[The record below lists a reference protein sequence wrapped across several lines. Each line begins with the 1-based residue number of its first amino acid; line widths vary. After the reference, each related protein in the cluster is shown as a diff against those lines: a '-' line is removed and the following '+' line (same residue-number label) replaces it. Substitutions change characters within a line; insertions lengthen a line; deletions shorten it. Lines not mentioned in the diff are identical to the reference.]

1 MNPNAMMKQIQ
12 NLQKEVMKEQDKINN
27 TIFTGENSLVKVE
40 VKGTKELVSV
50 TIDNEAGLDMEDL
63 EALQDM
69 IVLAV
74 NDAMKKIDKETE
86 NKLGK
91 YTSGIPG
98 LF

>member
-1 MNPNAMMKQIQ
+1 MNKNKMMKQNK
-12 NLQKEVMKEQDKINN
+12 NLKKEVMKEQEKINN
-27 TIFTGENSLVKVE
+27 TIFIGESSLVKVE

-50 TIDNEAGLDMEDL
+50 KIDRETQVDSDDL
-63 EALQDM
+63 EALEDM

-74 NDAMKKIDKETE
+74 NNAMKKIDKETE

>member
-1 MNPNAMMKQIQ
+1 MNPNAMMKQFQ
-12 NLQKEVMKEQDKINN
+12 NLQKEVMREQDKINN
-27 TIFTGENSLVKVE
+27 TVFTGESSLVKVE

-50 TIDNEAGLDMEDL
+50 NIDREAGLDVDDL
-63 EALQDM
+63 EALEDM

>member
-27 TIFTGENSLVKVE
+27 TVFIGESSLVKVE
-40 VKGTKELVSV
+40 VKGTKELISV
-50 TIDNEAGLDMEDL
+50 KINEDADLEKDDL
-63 EALQDM
+63 EALEDM

>member
-27 TIFTGENSLVKVE
+27 TIFTGESSLVKVE
-40 VKGTKELVSV
+40 VKGTKELISV
-50 TIDNEAGLDMEDL
+50 KIDREAGLDLDDL
-63 EALQDM
+63 EAIEDM
-69 IVLAV
+69 VVLAV

>member
-12 NLQKEVMKEQDKINN
+12 NLQKEVMKEQEKINN
-27 TIFTGENSLVKVE
+27 TIFTGESSLVKVE

-50 TIDNEAGLDMEDL
+50 KIDRETQVDSDDL
-63 EALQDM
+63 EALEDM

-74 NDAMKKIDKETE
+74 NNAMKKIDKETE

>member
-12 NLQKEVMKEQDKINN
+12 NLQKEVMKEQEKINN
-27 TIFTGENSLVKVE
+27 TIFIGESSLVKVE

-50 TIDNEAGLDMEDL
+50 KIDRETQVDSDDL
-63 EALQDM
+63 EALEDM

-74 NDAMKKIDKETE
+74 NNAMKKIDKETE

>member
-1 MNPNAMMKQIQ
+1 MNPNAMMKQLQ
-12 NLQKEVMKEQDKINN
+12 NIQKEVMKEQEKINN
-27 TIFTGENSLVKVE
+27 SVFTGESSLVKVE

-50 TIDNEAGLDMEDL
+50 KIDRESGLDLDDL
-63 EALQDM
+63 DALEDM
-69 IVLAV
+69 IVLAT

-98 LF
+98 FF

>member
-12 NLQKEVMKEQDKINN
+12 NLQKEVMKEQEKINN
-27 TIFTGENSLVKVE
+27 TIFTGESSLVKVE

-50 TIDNEAGLDMEDL
+50 KIDRETQVDSDDL
-63 EALQDM
+63 EALEDM

-74 NDAMKKIDKETE
+74 NNAIKKIDKETE

>member
-1 MNPNAMMKQIQ
+1 MKQIQ

-27 TIFTGENSLVKVE
+27 TVFTGESSLVKVE
-40 VKGTKELVSV
+40 VMGTKELVSV
-50 TIDNEAGLDMEDL
+50 SIDREAGLDTDDL
-63 EALQDM
+63 EALEDM

-91 YTSGIPG
+91 YTNGLPG

>member
-1 MNPNAMMKQIQ
+1 M
-12 NLQKEVMKEQDKINN
+12 
-27 TIFTGENSLVKVE
+27 VKVE

-50 TIDNEAGLDMEDL
+50 KIDRETQVDSDDL
-63 EALQDM
+63 EALEDM

-74 NDAMKKIDKETE
+74 NNAMKKIDKETE

>member
-27 TIFTGENSLVKVE
+27 TIFTGESSLVKVE

-50 TIDNEAGLDMEDL
+50 KIDRETQVDSDDL
-63 EALQDM
+63 EALEDM

-74 NDAMKKIDKETE
+74 NNAMKKIDKETE

>member
-27 TIFTGENSLVKVE
+27 TIFTGESSLVKVE

-50 TIDNEAGLDMEDL
+50 TINNEAGLDMDDL

-91 YTSGIPG
+91 YTSGISG

>member
-27 TIFTGENSLVKVE
+27 TTFTGESSLVKVE

-50 TIDNEAGLDMEDL
+50 NIDREAGLDIDDL
-63 EALQDM
+63 EALEDM

>member
-1 MNPNAMMKQIQ
+1 MNPNAMMKQFQ
-12 NLQKEVMKEQDKINN
+12 NLQKEVMREQEKINN
-27 TIFTGENSLVKVE
+27 TVFTGESSLVKVE
-40 VKGTKELVSV
+40 VKGTKELKSV
-50 TIDNEAGLDMEDL
+50 KIDREAGIDLDDL
-63 EALQDM
+63 EAVEDM